1 MNNIFTQAIKDKI
14 NDIVYIFSKDTV
26 DTMVTTCFS
35 NLTSKFTKEITSR
48 SSEAVQELEQF
59 LYKIDPIEFNKHAYR
74 PSGSRY
80 LLDPTLKAHTCY
92 SLLLPQKVVAVIRK
106 INEYNLTILLIGK
119 KEALDHTT
127 EVMNAFLS
135 GGLHEDSAS
144 EGIRYVHTT
153 MARFTDT
160 GDIKFSS
167 WKRTPIKSIAEII
180 TAQENKDKITHY
192 LNKWIDSEELFEKLG
207 INHKVGILLYGP
219 PGTGKTSMAKYIAS
233 MLKTDLVTV
242 DISNFP
248 SQVPDLTPIEDKID
262 DSVCV
267 VLFEDID
274 YLFKDIDGNQAK
286 INAMLQTMDGTGSNK
301 NFVYIATTNDIDSLN
316 AAMIRDGR
324 FDLKIFMD
332 NILDLEQAK
341 NLCKVLTLS
350 KEQTEEV
357 LKNIDIPINP
367 ATLQNLCIQRLFKDT
382 NEENKIHDRS
392 KSAGESIEQRLDC
405 YL

>member
-14 NDIVYIFSKDTV
+14 NDTARAFSKDTV
-26 DTMVTTCFS
+26 DTMVATCFS
-35 NLTSKFTKEITSR
+35 NLTSKFTKEITPR
-48 SSEAVQELEQF
+48 SSEAVQELERF
-59 LYKIDPIEFNKHAYR
+59 LYKIDPIEFNRHAYR

-92 SLLLPQKVVAVIRK
+92 ALLLPQKVVAVIRK
-106 INEYNLTILLIGK
+106 INDYNLTILLIGQ

-127 EVMNAFLS
+127 EVMDKFLS
-135 GGLHEDSAS
+135 GGIHESPES
-144 EGIRYVHTT
+144 EDTEYVHTT
-153 MARFTDT
+153 IARFTDE
-160 GDIKFSS
+160 GDIKFSL
-167 WKRTPIKSIAEII
+167 WKRTPIKNITEII
-180 TAQENKDKITHY
+180 TAQENKDKIIHY

-262 DSVCV
+262 DNVCV

-274 YLFKDIDGNQAK
+274 YLFKDIEGNQAK
-286 INAMLQTMDGTGSNK
+286 INAMLQTMDGAGSNK

-332 NILDLEQAK
+332 NILDLDQAE
-341 NLCKVLTLS
+341 NMCKALTLS
-350 KEQTEEV
+350 KEQIEEV
-357 LKNIDIPINP
+357 LQNIDIPVNP
-367 ATLQNLCIQRLFKDT
+367 ATLQNLCIQCLFKDMNKE
-382 NEENKIHDRS
+382 NEIHNRS
-392 KSAGESIEQRLDC
+392 KGAQKSIEQVVDC